1 VVIEQF
7 AYTGVRAARAE
18 SEVRLQVAVPPASAY
33 VMRRTKKPKSTTDQD
48 GKTSVLAKV
57 DVVVVN
63 LLVEVDKRSWK
74 VEEAGVA
81 EGKFR
86 L

>member
-1 VVIEQF
+1 
-7 AYTGVRAARAE
+7 
-18 SEVRLQVAVPPASAY
+18 LQVPPASAY
-33 VMRRTKKPKSTTDQD
+33 AMRRAKKSQNLRQIKME
-48 GKTSVLAKV
+48 KTSVLAKV

-81 EGKFR
+81 EGSFDF
-86 L
+86 

>member
-1 VVIEQF
+1 M
-7 AYTGVRAARAE
+7 
-18 SEVRLQVAVPPASAY
+18 PPASAY
-33 VMRRTKKPKSTTDQD
+33 AMRRAKKPKSTTDQD

-81 EGKFR
+81 KRKFR
-86 L
+86 SGAGQQG